1 LAKQRGPRGSS
12 SFSYGDPDR
21 EVVDAAH
28 RGGALVGWQVGSAE
42 EAAAAAQAV
51 YVASTWD
58 QGDTWITTLRHI
70 AAEGRCWVI
79 GSGCSLRASDLPAT
93 FPDREHLFPDPDEWL
108 NDGDSVVIA
117 PGGTIVAGP
126 LHQEHGRL
134 LAEIEPSRA
143 AADHRTLD
151 VARHYS
157 RDDIFSLVVDRSPRA
172 PVTFTPTQ
180 PLPQPR
186 DVSG

>member
-1 LAKQRGPRGSS
+1 M
-12 SFSYGDPDR
+12 
-21 EVVDAAH
+21 
-28 RGGALVGWQVGSAE
+28 GWQVGSAE